1 MNDGGYKELFSHLTR
16 SKAGS
21 DKGHCAVSTGSA
33 SDFPAIAA
41 MHLLTETAQ
50 RAARAISFQHTSMV
64 FTLGEIKA
72 AITLLESGRATAA
85 LEVLKRAHAHGC
97 EEMDSGPFPLP
108 NVKAQPRGENKDN
121 L

>member
-1 MNDGGYKELFSHLTR
+1 MCSRADNKTMNTNQEPSPAL
-16 SKAGS
+16 
-21 DKGHCAVSTGSA
+21 AVTPGSA

-72 AITLLESGRATAA
+72 AITLLESGRAAAA

-108 NVKAQPRGENKDN
+108 NTPDSATEGRSPKVV